1 MRVLVQRA
9 KRGSVR
15 VDQKTVGDIG
25 PGLVL
30 LVGISQEDTEADVR
44 FCAEKVAHLRIFE
57 DSSAKMNES
66 VLDQGGSVLSISQF
80 TLYGDC
86 KKGRRPNFM
95 RAAKPEKAKQLYERF
110 NSYLRELGLVVET
123 GEFGAMMEVELIN
136 DGPVTILVESE

>member
-30 LVGISQEDTEADVR
+30 LVGIHQEDTEADVR

-57 DSSAKMNES
+57 DSFAKMNES

-95 RAAKPEKAKQLYERF
+95 RAAKPEKAKLLYERF